1 MLTLLMVAALCDD
14 LGCTYMDVTERFSIK
29 SNAECEHVSVFL
41 NEENIM
47 NNRNP
52 RFACLE
58 PSKFKSLSN
67 TKF

>member
-1 MLTLLMVAALCDD
+1 MLTLVMVAALCDN
-14 LGCTYMDVTERFSIK
+14 LGCTYMDITERFSIN
-29 SNAECEHVSVFL
+29 SDAECQHVSVFL

-58 PSKFKSLSN
+58 PAKFKALLS
-67 TKF
+67 TKL